1 MAGVPAR
8 IREGMLLLSG
18 DVLLLFTPLQIDYSG
33 QGAAAVSFKEDVE
46 TGKNHGVYL
55 RGEDGNVARCLQKQ
69 SVETLRSV
77 GAVNEQNKVDIDT
90 GAVIFSPDMLSS
102 LDAMMQGREQE
113 FINDHVRLSLYADF
127 LYPLDSDATRGQ
139 FYHENPKGD
148 STSERTACTVFQPLS
163 CGSTVPKDKTAL
175 FLIAPKKGGLACYDP
190 RGISWTSSGQ
200 SRLPAP

>member
-18 DVLLLFTPLQIDYSG
+18 DVLLLFNPLQIDYSG
-33 QGAAAVSFKEDVE
+33 QGAAAISFKEDVE

-90 GAVIFSPDMLSS
+90 GAVIFSPYMLAS
-102 LDAMMQGREQE
+102 LSAMMQGREQD
-113 FINDHVRLSLYADF
+113 FINDRVRLSLYADF
-127 LYPLDSDATRGQ
+127 LYPLGGDATLEQ
-139 FYHENPKGD
+139 FYREKPEGD
-148 STSERTACTVFQPLS
+148 ISPELTA
-163 CGSTVPKDKTAL
+163 
-175 FLIAPKKGGLACYDP
+175 
-190 RGISWTSSGQ
+190 
-200 SRLPAP
+200 